1 MHIKRIRSSIIL
13 FLLAFTTLFFT
24 LKDSSTNVLAAE
36 DITVEIV
43 ATYNYDKVPA
53 DALATI
59 KDIVANDNTI
69 SRNCQIFCVN
79 RSFS

>member
-53 DALATI
+53 EACLGRNSIFSPDI
-59 KDIVANDNTI
+59 KTQKFII
-69 SRNCQIFCVN
+69 LSEFLFFC
-79 RSFS
+79 F